1 MVVWTSSRRLS
12 VDSVD
17 TSGKALV
24 EHWKWAAEKGLMKAN
39 TANSLRAACTQV
51 LSVISGWESLDI
63 RAIDVDD
70 TYRRFQNKRSKDFK
84 PESLDAYKRRFAQAV
99 KLFIEYAND
108 PSSWKAPAQER
119 ASRKERKAPSATNG
133 ESVAAPPVRAPVGP
147 TVISGL
153 VEYPFPL
160 REGRFAYLKLP
171 ADLKIAEVKRL
182 TAYLNTL
189 AVDSDGA

>member
-1 MVVWTSSRRLS
+1 M
-12 VDSVD
+12 DSID

-51 LSVISGWESLDI
+51 LGVISDWASLDI
-63 RAIDVDD
+63 RAIEVDD
-70 TYRRFQNKRSKDFK
+70 IYRRFQNKRSKDFK
-84 PESLDAYKRRFAQAV
+84 PETLDAYKRRFSQAV
-99 KLFIEYAND
+99 RLFLVYASD

-133 ESVAAPPVRAPVGP
+133 ESIGAPPERAPVGP
-147 TVISGL
+147 TFMSGL

-160 REGRFAYLKLP
+160 REGRLAYLKLP

-189 AVDSDGA
+189 AVDSDSA